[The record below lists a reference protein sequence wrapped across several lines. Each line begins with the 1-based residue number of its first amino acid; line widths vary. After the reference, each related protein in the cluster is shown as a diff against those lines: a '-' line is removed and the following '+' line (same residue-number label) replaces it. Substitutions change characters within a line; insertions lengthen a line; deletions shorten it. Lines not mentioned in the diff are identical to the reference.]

1 VIDSHAVFSGSS
13 LVLATLLTGSLAR
26 AAAGGHL
33 VYSAPESCATETEF
47 EGSVAERGGHFDA
60 PSVGSASSSD
70 VRELRVS
77 IVRDAGGFH
86 GSFQIVEAADAS
98 STREVH
104 GATCQEVVAALS
116 VVSAIALRGDDR
128 PAEASSSPSAT
139 STSGSTPTPSETA
152 TADEGRFRASSSAG
166 SRKVETRAGTVRFD
180 QARSISVFAGG
191 ELGVLRSTVLP
202 RYDLSVSAASFVT
215 LPDGKNYLA
224 GVIPRIRLSYLG
236 QATYHANDASV
247 SAQGVA
253 AGIGLCWSPIY
264 DTRGFV
270 ALLCAEY
277 ALGVMQLKSMDAQ
290 GKQTQTKSPALQSAG
305 LGLETEYNLGPLF
318 HVGLK
323 AGLDAVLQP
332 ISADRLD
339 GSEIFHSSTIA
350 GYGML
355 GLGVHF

>member
-1 VIDSHAVFSGSS
+1 L
-13 LVLATLLTGSLAR
+13 LVLATLFAGSLAR

-33 VYSAPESCATETEF
+33 VYSAPEGCATEAEF
-47 EGSVAERGGHFDA
+47 EGSVAERGEHFDA
-60 PSVGSASSSD
+60 PSARSASSSD

-86 GSFQIVEAADAS
+86 GSFRIVEAAGAS

-128 PAEASSSPSAT
+128 PPEASSSPAAT
-139 STSGSTPTPSETA
+139 SAVAPAPSITPTPSETA
-152 TADEGRFRASSSAG
+152 TVDEGRFRASSSAG

-180 QARSISVFAGG
+180 QARSISLFAGG

-202 RYDLSVSAASFVT
+202 RYDLSVSGASFVT

-247 SAQGVA
+247 SAQGGAV
-253 AGIGLCWSPIY
+253 GMSLCWSPIY

-305 LGLETEYNLGPLF
+305 LGLEAEYNWGSLF

-323 AGLDAVLQP
+323 AGFDALAQP
-332 ISADRLD
+332 VSADRPD

>member
-1 VIDSHAVFSGSS
+1 VNDSHSVFSGSL
-13 LVLATLLTGSLAR
+13 LVLATLFAGSLAR

-33 VYSAPESCATETEF
+33 AYSAPEGCATETEF

-60 PSVGSASSSD
+60 PSAGSASSSD
-70 VRELRVS
+70 ARELRVS
-77 IVRDAGGFH
+77 IVSDAAGFH
-86 GSFQIVEAADAS
+86 GSFQIVEAAGAS

-104 GATCQEVVAALS
+104 AATCQEVVAALS

-128 PAEASSSPSAT
+128 PSETASSPAAT
-139 STSGSTPTPSETA
+139 SAPSITPTPRE

-166 SRKVETRAGTVRFD
+166 SRKVETRAGAVRFD
-180 QARSISVFAGG
+180 QARSISLFVGG

-202 RYDLSVSAASFVT
+202 RYDLSVNAASFVT
-215 LPDGKNYLA
+215 LPDGKNYLT
-224 GVIPRIRLSYLG
+224 GVIPRFRLSYLG
-236 QATYHANDASV
+236 QATYRANDASV
-247 SAQGVA
+247 SAQGFA
-253 AGIGLCWSPIY
+253 AGLGLCWSPIY

-277 ALGVMQLKSMDAQ
+277 ALGVMQLKSMNAQ

-305 LGLETEYNLGPLF
+305 LGLETQYNLGSLF

-332 ISADRLD
+332 ISADRPD